1 MVIAKWYLKGVVP
14 SKGETSIATKVKLR
28 NDPSGFYTIEEA
40 YTVEEK
46 LVKELV
52 EKEPKEKKE
61 DDEDEEDEE
70 PEYREVKK
78 LVKKNDL
85 VITMESASLSD
96 DEIAALFEKENSMVV
111 EDKLVADTEDKKN
124 ALEEYIYELRGKLDD
139 QYKDFATEAKYVAKY
154 EELASLGNLIR
165 GRYLANEEE
174 KKQALRQKQEQAQAA
189 AMAEKLAAARKGG
202 EPEKKETKES
212 DDADGDIK
220 MD

>member
-1 MVIAKWYLKGVVP
+1 
-14 SKGETSIATKVKLR
+14 
-28 NDPSGFYTIEEA
+28 
-40 YTVEEK
+40 
-46 LVKELV
+46 
-52 EKEPKEKKE
+52 
-61 DDEDEEDEE
+61 
-70 PEYREVKK
+70 
-78 LVKKNDL
+78 
-85 VITMESASLSD
+85 MESASLSD
-96 DEIAALFEKENSMVV
+96 DERAALFEKENSMVV

-139 QYKDFATEAKYVAKY
+139 QYKDFASDQEKEKLTGMLMKAEDWLYDEGDDSTKAKYVAKY